1 MQFFA
6 VLRSLLDDRVIKVPD
21 MQNGQ
26 IDKPL
31 GDSPREVFRPNG
43 YGVYFPDFSAR
54 FRVIATLALVGL
66 GVFPF
71 GCAQTGSSSSEPD
84 RLSRDGKELFGKG
97 GAGVS
102 GAGAGWTVVLAAFR
116 GETAAQDAA
125 AALEQIRSLSG
136 FGDAFVE
143 IRGQNHVVGW
153 GRYDSVA
160 DQTAKDALQRA
171 RSFADSNGRR
181 PFAAA
186 ILLAPDFSQVGSSGG
201 KPEWNLTRAR
211 EIFGREA
218 KYTLQIGTYGG
229 AQPGQAVGAELAE
242 ARAAAE
248 AAVAQLRAQ
257 GELAFYYH
265 SPRMSTVTVGL
276 FDDAALDNPLHPD
289 LVAMRRKY
297 PNRLHNGKGL
307 ITRID
312 KSKEQLE
319 DSKLVAVPDR

>member
-1 MQFFA
+1 MSHSDIQ
-6 VLRSLLDDRVIKVPD
+6 IVPT
-21 MQNGQ
+21 N
-26 IDKPL
+26 KPV
-31 GDSPREVFRPNG
+31 GGFTRGVFRPKG
-43 YGVYFPDFSAR
+43 YRVYFPDFSAR
-54 FRVIATLALVGL
+54 FRVLRAMFALSL
-66 GVFPF
+66 GVITF
-71 GCAQTGSSSSEPD
+71 GCQQAGSSPSDPAG
-84 RLSRDGKELFGKG
+84 LQRDGRELFGKG

-116 GETAAQDAA
+116 GESGEQDAA
-125 AALEQIRSLSG
+125 AALAQIRAMPG

-143 IRGQNHVVGW
+143 LRGQNHLVGW
-153 GRYDSVA
+153 GRYDSVS
-160 DQTAKDALQRA
+160 DQGAKEALQRA
-171 RSFADSNGRR
+171 RSYADASGRR
-181 PFAAA
+181 PFSAA
-186 ILLAPDFSQVGSSGG
+186 ILLAPDFSQSVASSG
-201 KPEWNLTRAR
+201 KPEWNLIRAR
-211 EIFGREA
+211 EIFGKQA

-229 AQPGQAVGAELAE
+229 IQPGQAVGAELAE

-248 AAVAQLRAQ
+248 AAVAQLRGQ

-276 FDDAALDNPLHPD
+276 FDDAVLDNPLHPD
-289 LVAMRRKY
+289 LVAVRRKF